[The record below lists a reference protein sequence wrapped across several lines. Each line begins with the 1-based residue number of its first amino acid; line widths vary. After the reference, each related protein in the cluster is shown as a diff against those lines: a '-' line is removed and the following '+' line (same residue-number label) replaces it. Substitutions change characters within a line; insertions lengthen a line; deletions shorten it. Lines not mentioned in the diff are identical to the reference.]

1 MQPQRA
7 LLLDKNYVALS
18 IVTLRKAIKL
28 MVNGKAEPVCDI
40 KSVTKIQYSK
50 GQFVVPSVLRL
61 LTTVPWKAHMGHARF
76 SRKNVMI
83 RDNNECQ
90 YCGKK
95 VNKNATIDHVIP
107 VSRGGKSE
115 YTNCV
120 TSCHECN
127 NGKANRTPSEAGLKL
142 KHRPKNPSFM
152 TANRTFLDNPP
163 EEWRIYI
170 MGLSG
175 GDNENNI

>member
-1 MQPQRA
+1 MQQQRA

-28 MVNGKAEPVCDI
+28 MINGKAEPICDI
-40 KSVTKIQYSK
+40 RSITKVKCSK
-50 GQFVVPSVLRL
+50 GHFVIPSVLRL
-61 LTTVPWKAHMGHARF
+61 LTIVPWKAHMGHTRF

-95 VNKNATIDHVIP
+95 VSKNATIDHVIP
-107 VSRGGKSE
+107 ISRGGKSE

-127 NGKANRTPSEAGLKL
+127 NGKANKTLAEAGLKL
-142 KHRPKNPSFM
+142 RRKPKSPSFV
-152 TANRTFLDNPP
+152 TANRSFLDNPP

-170 MGLSG
+170 MGLG
-175 GDNENNI
+175 GGSDENII

>member
-1 MQPQRA
+1 MQQQRA

-28 MVNGKAEPVCDI
+28 MVNGKAEPVCDVKKIMQI
-40 KSVTKIQYSK
+40 KHSNGY
-50 GQFVVPSVLRL
+50 FVVPSVLRL
-61 LTTVPWKAHMGHARF
+61 LTVVPWKAHMGHARF

-83 RDNNECQ
+83 RDNHECQ

-95 VNKNATIDHVIP
+95 VSKNATIDHVVP

-120 TSCHECN
+120 ASCHDCN
-127 NGKANRTPSEAGLKL
+127 NLKSNKTPAEVGLRL
-142 KHRPKNPSFM
+142 KRRPKNPSFL

-163 EEWRIYI
+163 DEWRTYI
-170 MGLSG
+170 MGLG
-175 GDNENNI
+175 GNDEDNV

>member
-28 MVNGKAEPVCDI
+28 MVNGKAEPVCDVRV
-40 KSVTKIQYSK
+40 VTKVQHCN
-50 GQFVVPSVLRL
+50 GQFIVPSVLRL
-61 LTTVPWKAHMGHARF
+61 LTTVPWKAHMGHSRF
-76 SRKNVMI
+76 SRRNVI
-83 RDNNECQ
+83 VRDNNECQ

-95 VNKNATIDHVIP
+95 VTKNATIDHVIP

-120 TSCHECN
+120 TSCHDCN
-127 NGKANRTPSEAGLKL
+127 NNKANKTPSEAGLKL
-142 KHRPKNPSFM
+142 KHKPKNPSFL

-163 EEWRIYI
+163 DEWKIYI

-175 GDNENNI
+175 GDDENNV